1 MSEAISPVS
10 PVMSVVRENFEQ
22 LLAVLEDFERV
33 LVERAGDGPSGPNYD
48 PELLT
53 VGYDLLDKV
62 QALRVSLGLPEVAKA
77 ALGGAPKVERAART
91 YRATLRTRADLEAQ
105 RDREGYTDAWG
116 WWCDISWGWW
126 CDICPG
132 ATLTLREATDADM
145 ARCSLRDGSSRNL
158 QDWLCELGPNGCLV
172 SKKAIAHLV
181 ELPGGEA

>member
-33 LVERAGDGPSGPNYD
+33 LVERAGDGPAGPNYD

-53 VGYDLLDKV
+53 VGQDVLDKA
-62 QALRVSLGLPEVAKA
+62 QGLRAALGLPEVEKA
-77 ALGGAPKVERAART
+77 APESPAAEKAART
-91 YRATLRTRADLEAQ
+91 YRATLRTRADLEVQ
-105 RDREGYTDAWG
+105 RDQEGYTDA
-116 WWCDISWGWW
+116 WGWW

-145 ARCSLRDGSSRNL
+145 ARCSLRGGSSRNL
-158 QDWLCELGPNGCLV
+158 QDWLCELGPQGCLV

-181 ELPGGEA
+181 DQPGGEA

>member
-1 MSEAISPVS
+1 MSEAISPVSPVS

-116 WWCDISWGWW
+116 WWCDI
-126 CDICPG
+126 CPG

>member
-33 LVERAGDGPSGPNYD
+33 LVERAGDGPAGPNYD

-53 VGYDLLDKV
+53 VGYDVLDKA
-62 QALRVSLGLPEVAKA
+62 QGLRAALGLPEVEKA
-77 ALGGAPKVERAART
+77 APESHAEEKAART
-91 YRATLRTRADLEAQ
+91 YRATLRTRADLEVQ
-105 RDREGYTDAWG
+105 RDQEGYTDA
-116 WWCDISWGWW
+116 WGWW

-145 ARCSLRDGSSRNL
+145 ARCSLRGGSSRNL
-158 QDWLCELGPNGCLV
+158 QDWLCELGPQGCLV

>member
-1 MSEAISPVS
+1 MPEAISPVS
-10 PVMSVVRENFEQ
+10 SVVRDNFEQ

-116 WWCDISWGWW
+116 WWCDI
-126 CDICPG
+126 CPG

>member
-33 LVERAGDGPSGPNYD
+33 LVERAGDGPAGPNYD

-53 VGYDLLDKV
+53 VGYDVLDKV
-62 QALRVSLGLPEVAKA
+62 QGLRAALGLPEVEKA
-77 ALGGAPKVERAART
+77 APESPAAEKAART

-105 RDREGYTDAWG
+105 RDQEGYTDA
-116 WWCDISWGWW
+116 WGWW

-145 ARCSLRDGSSRNL
+145 ARCSLRGGSSRNL
-158 QDWLCELGPNGCLV
+158 QDWLCELGPQGCLV

>member
-1 MSEAISPVS
+1 MSEAISPVSPVS

-33 LVERAGDGPSGPNYD
+33 LVERAGDGPAGPNYD

-53 VGYDLLDKV
+53 VGYDVLDKA
-62 QALRVSLGLPEVAKA
+62 QGLRAALGLPEVEKA
-77 ALGGAPKVERAART
+77 APESPAAEKAART
-91 YRATLRTRADLEAQ
+91 YRATLRTRADLEVQ
-105 RDREGYTDAWG
+105 RDQEGYTDA
-116 WWCDISWGWW
+116 WGWW

-145 ARCSLRDGSSRNL
+145 ARCSLRGGSSRNL
-158 QDWLCELGPNGCLV
+158 QDWLCELGPQGCLV

>member
-1 MSEAISPVS
+1 MPEAISPVS
-10 PVMSVVRENFEQ
+10 PVSPVVLEHFEQ
-22 LLAVLEDFERV
+22 LLAVLEGFEQV
-33 LVERAGDGPSGPNYD
+33 LVERAGDGPSGPNFD

-77 ALGGAPKVERAART
+77 ALGGVPKVERLART

-116 WWCDISWGWW
+116 WWCDI
-126 CDICPG
+126 CPG
-132 ATLTLREATDADM
+132 ATLTLREATDADFT
-145 ARCSLRDGSSRNL
+145 RCSLRGGSSRNPE
-158 QDWLCELGPNGCLV
+158 DWLCELGAQGCMV

-181 ELPGGEA
+181 ELPAGEA

>member
-33 LVERAGDGPSGPNYD
+33 LVERAGDGPAGPNYD

-53 VGYDLLDKV
+53 VGYDVLDKV
-62 QALRVSLGLPEVAKA
+62 QGLRAALGLPEVEKA
-77 ALGGAPKVERAART
+77 APESPAAEEAART

-105 RDREGYTDAWG
+105 RDQEGYTDA
-116 WWCDISWGWW
+116 WGWW

-145 ARCSLRDGSSRNL
+145 ARCSLRGGSSRNL
-158 QDWLCELGPNGCLV
+158 QDWLCELGPQGCLV

-181 ELPGGEA
+181 ELPAGEA